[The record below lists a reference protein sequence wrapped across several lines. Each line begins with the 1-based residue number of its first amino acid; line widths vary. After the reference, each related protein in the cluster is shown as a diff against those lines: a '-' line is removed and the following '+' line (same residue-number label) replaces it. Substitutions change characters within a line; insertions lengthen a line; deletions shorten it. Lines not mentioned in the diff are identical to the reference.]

1 VDGDAVEPDLGERP
15 VPGAGLRLLHEVEDL
30 EAVDDLG
37 EDGVVAVEVRLL
49 GVGDEELAAVGVGPV
64 VGHRHDPPCVVLH
77 HPAKQK
83 FVSSSDTEQR
93 AERPNQI
100 INRKEDQPTLRDSL
114 NSSANLVPQME
125 EPPLPEPVGS
135 PPWIMK
141 PLMFRWNTVP
151 S

>member
-77 HPAKQK
+77 HPAKQNK
-83 FVSSSDTEQR
+83 NKNSFRRQTQSRGQKDPTKSSTEKKT
-93 AERPNQI
+93 NQ
-100 INRKEDQPTLRDSL
+100 P
-114 NSSANLVPQME
+114 
-125 EPPLPEPVGS
+125 
-135 PPWIMK
+135 
-141 PLMFRWNTVP
+141 
-151 S
+151 